1 MRFSVCGSIWSH
13 TLFLFGV
20 KRRMNNSK
28 SSKKLKNYAIFI
40 SIAFLLVAI
49 AFALVFHRAGYDKK
63 VLIKLGVIENTNTQ
77 NVESQ
82 IKAIL
87 AWDNCLQKM
96 DYDADI
102 VFFGDSITRD
112 SDFRKYFDE
121 QKIVNLG
128 LGSDTIMGMIDRI
141 PMVVSVKPEKIFL
154 MGGINGLNDDN
165 VDDCAKSYADLLDRL
180 HSALPDAE
188 IIVQSVL
195 PIAFKNETANTNICH
210 NTSIEQFNAKI
221 EEVAAERGID
231 FIDLYSLY
239 YLNGE
244 MNPSLTRDGVHLHPE
259 AYDLWANAIRS
270 YFG

>member
-1 MRFSVCGSIWSH
+1 
-13 TLFLFGV
+13 
-20 KRRMNNSK
+20 MNNRK
-28 SSKKLKNYAIFI
+28 SSKRLQYYAILI
-40 SIAFLLVAI
+40 TIAFLVEAI
-49 AFALVFHRAGYDKK
+49 VSALIFHRVGYDKK
-63 VLIKLGVIENTNTQ
+63 DLEKMEVIENTHSQ
-77 NVESQ
+77 NIESQ
-82 IKAIL
+82 NKAIL

-96 DYDADI
+96 DYDADV
-102 VFFGDSITRD
+102 VFLGDSITRD
-112 SDFRKYFDE
+112 SDFGKYFDE
-121 QKIVNLG
+121 QRIVNLG

-165 VDDCAKSYADLLDRL
+165 IDDCAKSYSELLDKL

-195 PIAFKNETANTNICH
+195 PIAIKQETANKNNCH
-210 NTSIEQFNAKI
+210 NTSIEQFNARI
-221 EEVAAERGID
+221 EEIAAERCID
-231 FIDLYSLY
+231 YIDLYSLY